1 MRRGSFILGWLS
13 ALWDMLRSPRAKQKE
28 AYARYCH
35 TLSAAGVIGSLT
47 LVLSET
53 TLTGFAAVR
62 SVAMFIAAVLLFVP
76 GAFLLREN

>member
-1 MRRGSFILGWLS
+1 
-13 ALWDMLRSPRAKQKE
+13 MLRSPMARQKD

-47 LVLSET
+47 LVLSEA

-62 SVAMFIAAVLLFVP
+62 SVAMFIAAVLLFVA
-76 GAFLLREN
+76 GAFLLRED